1 MAFEAVLD
9 QLKDEL
15 YKEGFQ
21 IGGITD
27 FQLPLNGEAG
37 VTTAK
42 YKVLAVYN
50 PFLFKEMMLLAP
62 FQGLIL
68 PCNVSV
74 IELYPG
80 ETALVPYNVT
90 AQTVRGIHNPS
101 LENLAAEVT
110 RRLEL
115 AIHALER
122 EQNKDPDLVT
132 SWS

>member
-1 MAFEAVLD
+1 MAFEAVVE
-9 QLKDEL
+9 QLKNEL
-15 YKEGFQ
+15 YKEGFE
-21 IGGITD
+21 IGGTTD
-27 FQLPLNGEAG
+27 FQQPLKGHNG
-37 VTTAK
+37 VTTGK

-50 PFLFKEMMLLAP
+50 PFLYKEMLMLAP

-90 AQTVRGIHNPS
+90 AQTVRGIQNPS
-101 LENLAAEVT
+101 LENLVAEVT

-122 EQNKDPDLVT
+122 EQSTNPDMIT
-132 SWS
+132 SWG

>member
-1 MAFEAVLD
+1 MAFEAVLE
-9 QLKDEL
+9 QLKNEL
-15 YKEGFQ
+15 YKEGFE

-27 FQLPLNGEAG
+27 FQQPLNGHTG

-50 PFLFKEMMLLAP
+50 PFLFKEMLMLSP

-68 PCNVSV
+68 PCYVS
-74 IELYPG
+74 IMELYPG
-80 ETALVPYNVT
+80 ETAVVPYNVT
-90 AQTVRGIHNPS
+90 AQTIRGIQNPS

-122 EQNKDPDLVT
+122 EQSTNPDLIT